1 MQGLSGREHPSPT
14 LVQMCAPRRPASPR
28 PRAPQEATE
37 QRARKDAAS
46 RTQRK
51 SSSAPACSA
60 FPGSAAGGCLPELQ
74 VTPRKLETASSERA
88 FPLSQEDATRMPAA
102 SHHHSHPDSGPPRPR
117 VGAGAHNARGFCEP
131 LRGDVG
137 PAPKAATNRV
147 LSRRGL
153 RLPLQLTL
161 VLRVSFSPGVFQR
174 FVFSNATHCYAFDIS
189 LLADSCKR
197 CIPQPPAFTN
207 LCLCISYFFFDLLH
221 HSELIP
227 LERKSVW
234 YQGKDT

>member
-37 QRARKDAAS
+37 QPARKDAAS
-46 RTQRK
+46 RTQRT

-102 SHHHSHPDSGPPRPR
+102 SHHHSHPDSRPPRPR

-131 LRGDVG
+131 LRSDVG

-153 RLPLQLTL
+153 RLSLQLTL
-161 VLRVSFSPGVFQR
+161 VLGVSFSPGVFRASFFLTPPTVTLSTFLYSQIPANGAYPSHLLSQTCA
-174 FVFSNATHCYAFDIS
+174 FAYPIFSLTFSTTVNSFH
-189 LLADSCKR
+189 
-197 CIPQPPAFTN
+197 
-207 LCLCISYFFFDLLH
+207 
-221 HSELIP
+221 
-227 LERKSVW
+227 
-234 YQGKDT
+234 